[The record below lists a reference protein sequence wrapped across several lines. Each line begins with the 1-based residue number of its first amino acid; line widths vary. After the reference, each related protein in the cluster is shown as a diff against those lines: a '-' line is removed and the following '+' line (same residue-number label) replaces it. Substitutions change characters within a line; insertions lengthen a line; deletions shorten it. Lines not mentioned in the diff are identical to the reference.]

1 MKSTKIHEVG
11 PRDGLQSESVTVP
24 LEVRIQWIEGLLST
38 GIDIIQLGSF
48 VNPKRVPQMA
58 ETEALFKHFTQPR
71 KKPEGVTL
79 SALVLNSKGLD
90 RGLDVG
96 VEMFCMGVSA
106 SRTHSLKN
114 TGMTPGEAQRDVLA
128 MARRALLSGKRVQA
142 SVQSAFGCG
151 YEGPISSEVVLDLVK
166 AYLNVGVRCISL
178 ADTAGH
184 AIPPQVEDL
193 FGAIRMMDPAVDL
206 ACHFHNTYGLGLANC
221 LTAVKNGVSYFESSF
236 AGLGGCPFTRVAA
249 GNVSTE
255 DLVHTLQR
263 LGRRLDIDL
272 NAILKV
278 SRQVAAFFD
287 RDLPSM
293 ILQAG
298 SIVDFKGMPS
308 EELQRETA

>member
-11 PRDGLQSESVTVP
+11 PRDGLQSESTLVP
-24 LEVRIQWIEGLLST
+24 LEVRIQWIEGLMNS

-48 VNPKRVPQMA
+48 VNPKRMPQMA
-58 ETEALFKHFTQPR
+58 ETEALFRHFTQPR
-71 KKPEGVTL
+71 RKPEGMTL
-79 SALVLNSKGLD
+79 SAMVLNEKGLD
-90 RGLDVG
+90 RGLEVG

-106 SRTHSLKN
+106 STTHSLKN
-114 TGMTPGEAQRDVLA
+114 SGKTPGEAQHETLA
-128 MARRALLSGKRVQA
+128 MARRALLAGKRVQA

-151 YEGPISSEVVLDLVK
+151 YEGPIPSEVVLDLVK
-166 AYLNVGVRCISL
+166 SYLNVGVRCISL

-193 FGAIRMMDPAVDL
+193 FGAIRLLDPAADL

-221 LTAVKNGVSYFESSF
+221 LAALKSGVSYFESSF
-236 AGLGGCPFTRVAA
+236 AGLGGCPFTKVPS

-255 DLVHTLQR
+255 DLIHTLQR
-263 LGRRLDIDL
+263 MGRRRDIDL
-272 NAILKV
+272 EAVLNV

-287 RDLPSM
+287 RDLPSL

-298 SIVDFKGMPS
+298 SIVAFKGLPR
-308 EELQRETA
+308 EELEHEAA

>member
-11 PRDGLQSESVTVP
+11 PRDGLQSESTIVP
-24 LEVRIQWIEGLLST
+24 LDVKIQWIEGLMHS

-58 ETEALFKHFTQPR
+58 DTEALFRYFTQPR

-79 SALVLNSKGLD
+79 SALVLNTKGLD

-114 TGMTPGEAQRDVLA
+114 TGMAPAEAQHDVLA
-128 MARRALLSGKRVQA
+128 MARRALLGGRRVQA

-151 YEGPISSEVVLDLVK
+151 YEGPVSSEVVLNLVK

-193 FGAIRMMDPAVDL
+193 YGAIRMLDPAVDL

-236 AGLGGCPFTRVAA
+236 AGLGGCPFTKVPA

-263 LGRRLDIDL
+263 MGRRLDIDL
-272 NAILKV
+272 NAILTV
-278 SRQVAAFFD
+278 ARQVAGFFD

-298 SIVDFKGMPS
+298 SIVDFKGLPA
-308 EELQRETA
+308 EELEHETA

>member
-11 PRDGLQSESVTVP
+11 PRDGLQAESTVVP
-24 LEVRIQWIEGLLST
+24 LEVKIQWIEGLINS

-58 ETEALFKHFTQPR
+58 ETEALFQYFNQPR

-79 SALVLNSKGLD
+79 SALVLNSRGLD

-114 TGMTPGEAQRDVLA
+114 TGKTPAEAQQDVLA
-128 MARRALLSGKRVQA
+128 MARRALLAGKRVQA

-151 YEGPISSEVVLDLVK
+151 YEGPIPSEAVLNLVK

-193 FGAIRMMDPAVDL
+193 YGAIRMLDPAVDL

-236 AGLGGCPFTRVAA
+236 AGLGGCPFTKVPS

-272 NAILKV
+272 NAILNV
-278 SRQVAAFFD
+278 SRQVAGFFD
-287 RDLPSM
+287 RDLPSL
-293 ILQAG
+293 ILRAG
-298 SIVDFKGMPS
+298 SIVDLRGLPS
-308 EELQRETA
+308 EELQHETA